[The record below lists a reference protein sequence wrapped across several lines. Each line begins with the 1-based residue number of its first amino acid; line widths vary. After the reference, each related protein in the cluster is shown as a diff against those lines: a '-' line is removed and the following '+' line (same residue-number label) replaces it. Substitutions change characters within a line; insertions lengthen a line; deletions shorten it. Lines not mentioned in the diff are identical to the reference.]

1 MGWGMDEAFTAT
13 SFGKFFLLAKIAEGG
28 MGEIFLAKERGIAG
42 FEKIVAIKRIL
53 PEFSRSS
60 RFIQMFQD
68 EAILAGKINH
78 PNIVYT
84 NELGEID
91 GSFYISMEYIHGE
104 PLDAFLP
111 PSAPRIPL
119 DHALYIAI
127 SVLSALDY
135 AHNLRYGE
143 DLYLIHRDIKP
154 KNILLTYEGGV
165 KIIDFGI
172 SKNLQRKFATQ
183 PDTVKGTPEYMS
195 PEQIAGSSVIDH
207 RSDLFSFGIVF
218 WEMLTGHR
226 LFEAPTFK
234 ETCSAVLHRSI
245 LPPSSFNPEIPQELD
260 EIVLRALMRDRE
272 VRFPSAAA
280 FRDALLALRR
290 KRGIGS
296 GAIELAAYLQEHFG
310 ERIAEADLR
319 LERFKGM
326 TLPFPAEKKS
336 NASTVDFLPDGKRSA
351 NEVVRK
357 RSPSF
362 HRPLLFLLLL
372 FVGGGAGLLPLL
384 YKRDAHLDVQS
395 VPEGALVYLDG
406 RRIGTTPLTG
416 IELVPNRV
424 YELRLVKQ
432 GYREASQLL
441 QPGPG
446 DRLRLPFRL
455 QAFATLEIASEPPG
469 ARILLDG
476 KVVEDRTPA
485 LLSHLDPTIPHTV
498 ELSREGYLPSIRVF
512 HVQPGEKRSVTLSL
526 TPLPGGGTAAAVASR
541 GKGEGKAHP
550 PARPVAS
557 ATPKGPPVKPQ
568 AGKGT
573 PGEGTSSASRPHP
586 PPLPREAS
594 RKEGETSRLTI
605 RTEPAGATIL
615 LDGRPLPRK
624 TPIEAFPLDRS
635 GRRTLTLTLP
645 GFAPFTTTLEARPG
659 ETVTLQHRFERR
671 QYGQLIVDS
680 QPWTTVFLD
689 GVKLDT
695 TPVLRDNVPAGEHT
709 LRLYNPSA
717 GLDEVIPISI
727 EPGRLNKIAPR
738 FEGFLTVHLDRPAEV
753 YLDGKRIGSTPIDR
767 FPVVIGAHELK
778 LKFIDLSGEMT
789 LPLRIRRGETTRFT
803 EATIR

>member
-1 MGWGMDEAFTAT
+1 MGRGMDEAFTGT

-42 FEKIVAIKRIL
+42 FEKIVAVKRIL

-91 GSFYISMEYIHGE
+91 GIFYISMEYIHGD
-104 PLDAFLP
+104 PLDVFLRP
-111 PSAPRIPL
+111 PAPRMPIA
-119 DHALYIAI
+119 HALYIAI
-127 SVLSALDY
+127 SVLTALDY
-135 AHNLRYGE
+135 AHNLRYGD

-218 WEMLTGHR
+218 WEMLTGER

-245 LPPSSFNPEIPQELD
+245 LPPSSFNPEVPRELD

-272 VRFPSAAA
+272 ARFPSAAA
-280 FRDALLALRR
+280 FRDALQALRQ
-290 KRGIGS
+290 KWGIGS
-296 GAIELAAYLQEHFG
+296 GAIELSAYLLEHFG
-310 ERIAEADLR
+310 ERITEANLR

-326 TLPFPAEKKS
+326 TPPIPAEQES
-336 NASTVDFLPDGKRSA
+336 NASTADFPPHG
-351 NEVVRK
+351 E
-357 RSPSF
+357 RSPSEAVQE
-362 HRPLLFLLLL
+362 RSPSSPRTLLFLLLL
-372 FVGGGAGLLPLL
+372 LVGSGVGLLPLL
-384 YKRDAHLDVQS
+384 YERDARLDVQS

-406 RRIGTTPLTG
+406 RRIGTTPITG
-416 IELVPNRV
+416 IELTPNRV
-424 YELRLVKQ
+424 HELRLVKR
-432 GYREASQLL
+432 GYRQVNRLL

-446 DRLRLPFRL
+446 DRLRLPIRL
-455 QAFATLEIASEPPG
+455 EAFATLEVASLPPG
-469 ARILLDG
+469 ATILLDG
-476 KVVEDRTPA
+476 KVVEERTPA

-498 ELSREGYLPSIRVF
+498 ELSLEGYLPSIRVF
-512 HVQPGEKRSVTLSL
+512 HVQPGEKRRVTLSL
-526 TPLPGGGTAAAVASR
+526 TPLPGGGTAVAAAR
-541 GKGEGKAHP
+541 RDKGKGETHP
-550 PARPVAS
+550 PARPAVS
-557 ATPKGPPVKPQ
+557 ATPKSPPAKSRS
-568 AGKGT
+568 GKGT
-573 PGEGTSSASRPHP
+573 ASSARPHLP
-586 PPLPREAS
+586 PPSPPTPRTE
-594 RKEGETSRLTI
+594 EETSRLTI

-624 TPIEAFPLDRS
+624 TPVEGFPLDRR
-635 GRRTLTLTLP
+635 GRQTLTLTLP
-645 GFAPFTTTLEARPG
+645 GFAPFTTTLEPRAG
-659 ETVTLQHRFERR
+659 ETVTLQHRFERV

-695 TPVLRDNVPAGEHT
+695 TPVFRDEVPAGEHT

-738 FEGFLTVHLDRPAEV
+738 FEGFLSVHLDRPAEV
-753 YLDGKRIGSTPIDR
+753 YLDGRPIGRTPIER